1 MKTRLLRYAIA
12 AVALLAVFS
21 CTENI
26 EPGVQPVEQTPQGK
40 TYSMTVTASKGEITT
55 KALAI
60 SGITL
65 NATWAENEVVKVF
78 QGESE
83 VGTLKAQSSGSS
95 TSLKGDIT
103 GTFATNET
111 LTLKFCGPDYGEQD
125 GTLAYIAANCDYA
138 MADVKVKSITDGN
151 ITTTD
156 ATFVNQ
162 QAIVE
167 FTLQESDGT
176 AIVGG
181 VTSLTVVAGATTIQ
195 VTPASATDPLYV
207 AIPALS
213 GSIRL
218 EATVNDGTTRSFS
231 KEDATFVNG
240 KFYKVDVKMAGLN
253 IVTTEAQLRAA
264 VTGTSPISIKLG
276 ADIRLEDVNDCLLI
290 EDSKDVT
297 IDLNGHELNRALE
310 TYSGTSPN
318 GHVIGVRAGSSV
330 TINDG
335 SGTNAGSI
343 TGGWAGNGGGI
354 YNNSG
359 ATVTINGGTITGNH
373 AKTTGGGIYNA
384 GTLIINGGVIS
395 DNQAGD
401 SENNGNGGGIY
412 NTANGSVTFNDGSI
426 TGNTCT
432 EDGGGVVNNGS
443 FTMSGGRITG
453 NTAYNDGGGICS
465 TTALTVT
472 GGSVTGNTATTG
484 KGGGIEARVGI
495 TMSGDPVVSDNKF
508 GNTANNLYLA
518 SGQVI
523 TVDGA
528 FTEGANIGVTLADG
542 SGVVTSG
549 YSGPDPSTL
558 FNSDKSAYKLSNS
571 ITEVELIDFNYV
583 EGGPV
588 MYRNVDETGYHGDL
602 YCDTWTRLS
611 SIADNNPVLTTGWY
625 VLDKN
630 LTFNTR
636 INVGSNETVNVI
648 LPDNTELN
656 ANMGIDVSAG
666 ATLHFWAQSH
676 EDEND
681 LGQVIA
687 NASTIK
693 GKPGIGGYGYLY
705 FHGGSFGVYGG
716 EEAAGIMAPGD
727 NTTLD
732 VYDSGNYNYSVSIFG
747 GAIIAFGG
755 DRGAGIGGGRDQ
767 LVGNILI
774 TGGYVYAYARI
785 NAAGIG
791 SGFEGFTTVPSSELG
806 SISNGQWTVIRITGG
821 NVFARGESAA
831 GIGGGYRRGGQ
842 NLCGAPAKVFIE
854 GGTVEARTDDGVKV
868 EAMMSDGSMSAAI
881 AIGWGSGGFYVSEML
896 HIYDGA
902 KVSANRSINGP
913 VTLQT
918 AVESRDY
925 KVYELYKQIKIEP
938 CTNHQYENGKCKW
951 CNHPEP

>member
-1 MKTRLLRYAIA
+1 MKTRILRFAIA
-12 AVALLAVFS
+12 AVSLLTVFS
-21 CTENI
+21 CAENI
-26 EPGVQPVEQTPQGK
+26 EPVVQPVEQTPQGK
-40 TYSMTVTASKGEITT
+40 TYIMTITAGKGTVGT
-55 KALAI
+55 KAL
-60 SGITL
+60 SLDGHTL
-65 NATWAENEVVKVF
+65 SATWAENDEVSVYKDDA
-78 QGESE
+78 Q
-83 VGTLKAQSSGSS
+83 VGTLTAQRAGAS
-95 TSLKGDIT
+95 TTLKGTLEGDIEVGDRLSLKFLSQNFNGQ
-103 GTFATNET
+103 N
-111 LTLKFCGPDYGEQD
+111 
-125 GTLAYIAANCDYA
+125 GTLDYIAAKCDYA
-138 MADVKVKSITDGN
+138 VAQVEVAGTDNGV
-151 ITTTD
+151 ITTTGG
-156 ATFVNQ
+156 ATFENQ
-162 QAIVE
+162 QAIVK
-167 FTLQESDGT
+167 FTLKESDGN
-176 AIVGG
+176 AISGG
-181 VTSLTVVAGATTIQ
+181 VKSLIIKAGSDQIT
-195 VTPASATDPLYV
+195 VTPTSPANELFVALPEINGAPISLQATAANDTYRGYFKSSVTFAKGKYYEIGVKMSPVILV
-207 AIPALS
+207 SNEQELRNAVIGGTS
-213 GSIRL
+213 VSIRL
-218 EATVNDGTTRSFS
+218 TANISMTT
-231 KEDATFVNG
+231 D
-240 KFYKVDVKMAGLN
+240 
-253 IVTTEAQLRAA
+253 
-264 VTGTSPISIKLG
+264 
-276 ADIRLEDVNDCLLI
+276 DCLLI
-290 EDSKDVT
+290 DGNRDVT
-297 IDLNGHELNRALE
+297 IDLDGHELNRGLT
-310 TYSGTSPN
+310 TYTTSPN

-335 SGTNAGSI
+335 SCTNAGTI

-384 GTLIINGGVIS
+384 GTLIINGGVIC

-412 NTANGSVTFNDGSI
+412 NTVSGTVTFNDGSI

-443 FTMSGGRITG
+443 FTMSGGSITG

-472 GGSVTGNTATTG
+472 GGSITGNTATTG

-495 TMSGDPVVSDNKF
+495 TMSGNPVISDNKF
-508 GNTANNLYLA
+508 GNSANNLYLA
-518 SGQVI
+518 SGKVI

-549 YSGPDPSTL
+549 YSGPAPSTL
-558 FNSDKSAYKLSNS
+558 FSPDKSAYKLSNS
-571 ITEVELIDFNYV
+571 STEVELIDFNYV
-583 EGGPV
+583 EDGPV
-588 MYRNVDETGYHGDL
+588 MYRSVDETGYHGAL

-636 INVGSNETVNVI
+636 INVGSNQTVNII

-656 ANMGIDVSAG
+656 ANKGIDVSGG
-666 ATLHFWAQSH
+666 ATLHFWAQSD
-676 EDEND
+676 EEEND

-687 NASTIK
+687 NASTID

-716 EEAAGIMAPGD
+716 EEAAGIRAHGD

-732 VYDSGNYNYSVSIFG
+732 VNDSGNYNYSVSIFG

-755 DRGAGIGGGRDQ
+755 DGGAGIGGGKDQ

-774 TGGYVYAYARI
+774 TGGYVYAYAKK

-791 SGFEGFTTVPSSELG
+791 SGFEGFTTVPSSG
-806 SISNGQWTVIRITGG
+806 YGTTSNGKWTVIRITGG

-842 NLCGAPAKVFIE
+842 KLCGAPAKVFIE

-868 EAMMSDGSMSAAI
+868 EAMSDGSMSSAV

-913 VTLQT
+913 LTLQT
-918 AVESRDY
+918 ALDSRDY
-925 KVYELYKQIKIEP
+925 RIYEQYKQIKIEP
-938 CTNHQYENGKCKW
+938 CD
-951 CNHPEP
+951 HPGHTASDCPYCVH